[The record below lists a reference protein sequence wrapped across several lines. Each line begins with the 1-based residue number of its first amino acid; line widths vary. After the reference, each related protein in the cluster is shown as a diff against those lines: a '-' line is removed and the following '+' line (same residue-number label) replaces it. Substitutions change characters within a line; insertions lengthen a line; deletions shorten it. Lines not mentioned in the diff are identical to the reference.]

1 MAGQPCSSN
10 PGDLGLRTNAIRY
23 SISQRDENERPSLL
37 TRPAHRWAHSANANL
52 NDGCTMRIKDR
63 FVVAVPRERV
73 WVAIKDP
80 AVVAPC
86 IPGCLG
92 VEVISPRLYKAKIRV
107 QVGPIKADF
116 NVDVEIVSETAP
128 EEVRSRTRGE
138 EGSRASSLSA
148 ENTLRLTALSDN
160 ETEVF
165 YASEAAVVGRLG
177 KFGLGVMKKKA
188 ESLGRD
194 FAQAFKTK
202 VEQS

>member
-1 MAGQPCSSN
+1 
-10 PGDLGLRTNAIRY
+10 
-23 SISQRDENERPSLL
+23 
-37 TRPAHRWAHSANANL
+37 
-52 NDGCTMRIKDR
+52 MRIEDR
-63 FVVAVPRERV
+63 FVVAAPRQRV
-73 WVAIKDP
+73 WEAIKDP

-86 IPGCLG
+86 IPGCQS
-92 VEVISPRLYKAKIRV
+92 VEVISPTLYKAKIRV

-116 NVDVEIVSETAP
+116 NVDVEIIAETPP

-148 ENTLRLTALSDN
+148 ENTLRLTALGEG

-177 KFGLGVMKKKA
+177 KFGLGVMRKKA

-194 FAQAFKTK
+194 FALAFKQK
-202 VEQS
+202 VEQP

>member
-1 MAGQPCSSN
+1 
-10 PGDLGLRTNAIRY
+10 
-23 SISQRDENERPSLL
+23 
-37 TRPAHRWAHSANANL
+37 
-52 NDGCTMRIKDR
+52 
-63 FVVAVPRERV
+63 
-73 WVAIKDP
+73 
-80 AVVAPC
+80 
-86 IPGCLG
+86 
-92 VEVISPRLYKAKIRV
+92 V

-148 ENTLRLTALSDN
+148 DNTLRLTALSHN

-188 ESLGRD
+188 ESLGRE
-194 FAQAFKTK
+194 FAQAFKNK
-202 VEQS
+202 VEQP